1 MMRQEGRAS
10 PQVRHKGPA
19 RMRTWLQHV
28 AQMGPASGVSS
39 TAVHAAHRGESVTD
53 SRASIPYRHTRS
65 ALRFPT
71 VVRDHRRRG
80 SRC

>member
-39 TAVHAAHRGESVTD
+39 TAVHAAHRGESVM
-53 SRASIPYRHTRS
+53 
-65 ALRFPT
+65 
-71 VVRDHRRRG
+71 
-80 SRC
+80 